1 MNKSFNRNKFKN
13 TIICNY
19 QIRADK
25 LRVIDAERNALG
37 IMSKKEALALAKSQD
52 LDLVLIVEK
61 AEPPVAKIIELSKY
75 KYEQQKNEKEM
86 AKKARAARID
96 TKEVKF
102 KPNIGEHD
110 LLIKLKHAQEF
121 LDNGAKVKI
130 TIQMRGRENAN
141 KSDVFKFF
149 KEAIEIHLVNFKYDS
164 NLALNGNRIIG
175 VLFKDG

>member
-1 MNKSFNRNKFKN
+1 MGKFYNNNQKSMIVYNHQIKFD
-13 TIICNY
+13 TLRIIGSD
-19 QIRADK
+19 RT
-25 LRVIDAERNALG
+25 ALG
-37 IMSKKEALALAKSQD
+37 IMSTKEAMDLAKTEN

-61 AEPPVAKIIELSKY
+61 AEPPVARIVELNKY
-75 KYEQQKNEKEM
+75 KYEIQKNEKEM

-96 TKEVKF
+96 TKEIKF

-110 LLIKLKHAQEF
+110 LIIKMKHAQEF

-149 KEAIEIHLVNFKYDS
+149 KEAIETHLVNFKYDS

>member
-1 MNKSFNRNKFKN
+1 MGKFYKDNQKNKIVYNHQIKFD
-13 TIICNY
+13 T
-19 QIRADK
+19 
-25 LRVIDAERNALG
+25 LRVIGSDKTALG
-37 IMSKKEALALAKSQD
+37 IMSKKEALTLAVSEN
-52 LDLVLIVEK
+52 LDLILVVEMAK
-61 AEPPVAKIIELSKY
+61 PPVARIIDLNKY

-86 AKKARAARID
+86 AKKARAARVD

-130 TIQMRGRENAN
+130 TIQMRGRENSN
-141 KSDVFKFF
+141 RDEVFKFF
-149 KEAIEIHLVNFKYDS
+149 KEAIETHLVNFKYDS
-164 NLALNGNRIIG
+164 HLSLNGNRIIG

>member
-1 MNKSFNRNKFKN
+1 MAKFYKDN
-13 TIICNY
+13 QKDRIVYNH
-19 QIRADK
+19 QIKFDT
-25 LRVIDAERNALG
+25 LRVIGSDRTTLG
-37 IMSKKEALALAKSQD
+37 VMSKKEALALADSEN
-52 LDLVLIVEK
+52 LDLILIVPK
-61 AEPPVAKIIELSKY
+61 AKPPVARIIELNKY
-75 KYEQQKNEKEM
+75 RYEQQKNEKEM

-96 TKEVKF
+96 TKEIKF

-110 LLIKLKHAQEF
+110 LLIKMKHAQEF

-141 KSDVFKFF
+141 KSDVFTFF
-149 KEAIEIHLVNFKYDS
+149 KEAIETHLVNFKYDS